1 MKGIYWFLAMKNLDT
16 NKLQKPVDLWSS
28 DVTRTRFISHHLWL
42 CHPWGWFRP
51 QVGHLSGL
59 QHGHTSNCSSTT
71 LPSLP
76 NLTGK
81 KRLCKPDGWNPSLQS
96 WVRSEWASSWNH
108 HRFSALTDLGYQGWS
123 PPPRTRGLQGVE
135 FDTIM
140 RTADDAWSRKNEN
153 EREVTNVCYYKTTAE
168 R

>member
-1 MKGIYWFLAMKNLDT
+1 MVKWCYQDQIYISPSLTLPSMKLV
-16 NKLQKPVDLWSS
+16 PSS
-28 DVTRTRFISHHLWL
+28 GGPPLRATAWLHL
-42 CHPWGWFRP
+42 
-51 QVGHLSGL
+51 
-59 QHGHTSNCSSTT
+59 NCSSTT
-71 LPSLP
+71 WPSLP

-81 KRLCKPDGWNPSLQS
+81 ERLCGPDCWNQSLQS
-96 WVRSEWASSWNH
+96 WVGSEWASSWNH

-153 EREVTNVCYYKTTAE
+153 GREVTNVCYYKTIAE